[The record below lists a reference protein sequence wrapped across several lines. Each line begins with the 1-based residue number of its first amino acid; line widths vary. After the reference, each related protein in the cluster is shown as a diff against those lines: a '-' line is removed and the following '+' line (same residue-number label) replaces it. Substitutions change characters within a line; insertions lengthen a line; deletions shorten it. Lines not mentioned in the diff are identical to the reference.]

1 MLVKTITYNDYDNNE
16 RTETLYFNMNKME
29 LTEFAADLPDDVFK
43 NVSGVKSIQD
53 VAKVA
58 NKMGSRGI
66 IKFIKEI
73 VLRSYGVK
81 SEDGRRFIKSKELSE
96 EFSQTIAYDMF
107 MSGLMS
113 DDNAASN
120 FVNGLIPASMAG
132 ELDEVKAQLESSNQ
146 ES

>member
-1 MLVKTITYNDYDNNE
+1 MLTKTITYNDYDNNE

-53 VAKVA
+53 VANVV

-66 IKFIKEI
+66 IKFIKEL
-73 VLRSYGVK
+73 VLRSYGIK

-107 MSGLMS
+107 MSELMS

>member
-1 MLVKTITYNDYDNNE
+1 
-16 RTETLYFNMNKME
+16 MNKMD

-53 VAKVA
+53 VANVV

-66 IKFIKEI
+66 IKFIKEL

-107 MSGLMS
+107 MSELMS

>member
-1 MLVKTITYNDYDNNE
+1 MLAKTITYNDYDNNE

-29 LTEFAADLPDDVFK
+29 LTEFAADLTDDVFK
-43 NVSGVKSIQD
+43 NVSGVKTIQD
-53 VAKVA
+53 VANVA
-58 NKMGSRGI
+58 NKMGSKGI
-66 IKFIKEI
+66 IKFIKEL

-107 MSGLMS
+107 MSELMS
-113 DDNAASN
+113 DDKAASN

>member
-66 IKFIKEI
+66 IKFIKEL

-107 MSGLMS
+107 MSELMS

>member
-1 MLVKTITYNDYDNNE
+1 MLVKTIAYNDYDNNE

-58 NKMGSRGI
+58 NKMGSKGI
-66 IKFIKEI
+66 IKFIKEL

-107 MSGLMS
+107 MSELMS

>member
-1 MLVKTITYNDYDNNE
+1 MLTKTITYNDYDNNE

-53 VAKVA
+53 VANVV

-66 IKFIKEI
+66 IKFIKEL

-107 MSGLMS
+107 MSELMS

>member
-1 MLVKTITYNDYDNNE
+1 MLAKTITYNDYDNNE

-43 NVSGVKSIQD
+43 NVSGVKTIQD
-53 VAKVA
+53 VANVA
-58 NKMGSRGI
+58 NKMGSKGI
-66 IKFIKEI
+66 IKFIKEL

-107 MSGLMS
+107 MSELMS
-113 DDNAASN
+113 DDKAASS

-132 ELDEVKAQLESSNQ
+132 EFDEVKAQLESSNQ

>member
-58 NKMGSRGI
+58 NKIGSRGI
-66 IKFIKEI
+66 IKFIKEL

-107 MSGLMS
+107 MSELMS

>member
-1 MLVKTITYNDYDNNE
+1 MLAKTITYNDYDNNE

-53 VAKVA
+53 VANVV

-66 IKFIKEI
+66 IKFIKEL

-107 MSGLMS
+107 MSELMS

>member
-1 MLVKTITYNDYDNNE
+1 MLAKTITYNDYDNNE

-58 NKMGSRGI
+58 NKMGSKGI
-66 IKFIKEI
+66 IKFIKEL

-107 MSGLMS
+107 MSELMS
-113 DDNAASN
+113 DDKAASN

>member
-53 VAKVA
+53 VANVV

-66 IKFIKEI
+66 IKFIKEL

-107 MSGLMS
+107 MSELMS

>member
-66 IKFIKEI
+66 IKFIKEL

-107 MSGLMS
+107 MSELMS
-113 DDNAASN
+113 DDKAASS

>member
-1 MLVKTITYNDYDNNE
+1 MLAKTITYNDYDNNE

-43 NVSGVKSIQD
+43 NVSGVKTIQD
-53 VAKVA
+53 VANVA
-58 NKMGSRGI
+58 NKMGSKGI
-66 IKFIKEI
+66 IKFIKEL

-107 MSGLMS
+107 MSELMS
-113 DDNAASN
+113 DDKAASN

>member
-43 NVSGVKSIQD
+43 NVSGVKTIQD

-58 NKMGSRGI
+58 NKMGSKGI
-66 IKFIKEI
+66 IKFIKEL

-107 MSGLMS
+107 MTELMS
-113 DDNAASN
+113 DDKAASS

-132 ELDEVKAQLESSNQ
+132 EFDEVKAQLESSNQ

>member
-1 MLVKTITYNDYDNNE
+1 MLVKTITYNDSNNNE

-66 IKFIKEI
+66 IKFIKEL

-107 MSGLMS
+107 MSELMS

>member
-1 MLVKTITYNDYDNNE
+1 MLAKTITYNDYDNNE

-43 NVSGVKSIQD
+43 HVSGVKTIQD
-53 VAKVA
+53 VVNVA
-58 NKMGSRGI
+58 NKMGSKGI
-66 IKFIKEI
+66 IKFIKEL

-107 MSGLMS
+107 MSELMS

>member
-1 MLVKTITYNDYDNNE
+1 MLAKTITYNDYDNNE

-66 IKFIKEI
+66 IKFIKEL

-107 MSGLMS
+107 MSELMS
-113 DDNAASN
+113 DDKAASN

>member
-1 MLVKTITYNDYDNNE
+1 MLAKTITYNDYDNNE

-66 IKFIKEI
+66 IKFIKEL

-107 MSGLMS
+107 MSELMS

-120 FVNGLIPASMAG
+120 FVNGLIPASTAG

>member
-1 MLVKTITYNDYDNNE
+1 MLAKTITYNDYDNNE

-43 NVSGVKSIQD
+43 NVSGVKTIQD
-53 VAKVA
+53 VVNVA
-58 NKMGSRGI
+58 NKMGSKGI
-66 IKFIKEI
+66 IKFIKEL

-107 MSGLMS
+107 MSELMS

>member
-43 NVSGVKSIQD
+43 NVSGVKTIQD
-53 VAKVA
+53 VANVA
-58 NKMGSRGI
+58 NKMGSKGI
-66 IKFIKEI
+66 IKFIKEL

-107 MSGLMS
+107 MSELMS
-113 DDNAASN
+113 DDKAASS

-132 ELDEVKAQLESSNQ
+132 EFDEVKAQLESSNQ

>member
-1 MLVKTITYNDYDNNE
+1 
-16 RTETLYFNMNKME
+16 
-29 LTEFAADLPDDVFK
+29 
-43 NVSGVKSIQD
+43 
-53 VAKVA
+53 
-58 NKMGSRGI
+58 MGSRGI
-66 IKFIKEI
+66 IKFIKEL

-107 MSGLMS
+107 MSELMS

>member
-1 MLVKTITYNDYDNNE
+1 MLAKTITYNDYDNNE

-53 VAKVA
+53 VANVV

-66 IKFIKEI
+66 IKFIKEL

-96 EFSQTIAYDMF
+96 EFSQTVAYDMF
-107 MSGLMS
+107 MSELMS

>member
-53 VAKVA
+53 VANVV

-66 IKFIKEI
+66 IKFIKEL

-107 MSGLMS
+107 MSELMS
-113 DDNAASN
+113 DDKAASN

>member
-58 NKMGSRGI
+58 DKMGSRGI
-66 IKFIKEI
+66 IKFIKEL

-107 MSGLMS
+107 MSELMS

>member
-1 MLVKTITYNDYDNNE
+1 MLAKTITYNDYDNNE

-58 NKMGSRGI
+58 NKMGSSGI
-66 IKFIKEI
+66 IKFIKEL

-107 MSGLMS
+107 MSELMS

-120 FVNGLIPASMAG
+120 FVN
-132 ELDEVKAQLESSNQ
+132 
-146 ES
+146 

>member
-58 NKMGSRGI
+58 NKMGSKGI
-66 IKFIKEI
+66 IKFIKEL

-107 MSGLMS
+107 MSELMS

>member
-1 MLVKTITYNDYDNNE
+1 MLAKTITYNDYDNNE
-16 RTETLYFNMNKME
+16 STETLYFNMNKME

-43 NVSGVKSIQD
+43 NVSSVKTIQD
-53 VAKVA
+53 VANVA
-58 NKMGSRGI
+58 NKMGSKGI
-66 IKFIKEI
+66 IKFIKEL

-107 MSGLMS
+107 MSELMS
-113 DDNAASN
+113 DDKAASD

-132 ELDEVKAQLESSNQ
+132 ELDEVKAQLESSKQ

>member
-1 MLVKTITYNDYDNNE
+1 MLAKTITYNDYDNNE

-53 VAKVA
+53 VANVV
-58 NKMGSRGI
+58 NRMGSSGI
-66 IKFIKEI
+66 IKFIKEL

-107 MSGLMS
+107 MSELMS

-132 ELDEVKAQLESSNQ
+132 EFDEVKAQLESSNQ

>member
-1 MLVKTITYNDYDNNE
+1 MLAKTITYNDYDNNE

-66 IKFIKEI
+66 IKFIKEL

-107 MSGLMS
+107 MSELMS